1 MVRKSGT
8 SAAVR
13 SVARGAV
20 GVLKLVNFEVQK
32 VQNPNLFDLTVNEV
46 FLYTILAFRKHMS
59 LLWANLLHCLISVEK
74 CGLSARRKQNFV
86 ILSLVLTVEKVPGSW
101 QEKSKHNQ
109 A

>member
-32 VQNPNLFDLTVNEV
+32 VQNPNLFDSTV
-46 FLYTILAFRKHMS
+46 
-59 LLWANLLHCLISVEK
+59 
-74 CGLSARRKQNFV
+74 KQNFV